1 MAGGVAQDVADHQRH
16 RGMMTDVSETDNSA
30 GLLAQARIRP
40 EQTALRLGDE
50 ARAYAELDDRA
61 RRAAHAL
68 HDLGVGRGDRV
79 AVMVPNSIEFFEAV
93 HAAGRLGAVVVPVN
107 IHFKADEAGWVVSD
121 SGATAVVVAQ
131 ELAPAL
137 ADVASVP
144 RLVVGDGYEEALA
157 AAPATG
163 EVDPPDVVG
172 DGWPTVMAYTSGTTG
187 RPKGVAIGE
196 DDFRR
201 RAVGVA
207 ASGERWGLG
216 PDDVHLLVGPSY
228 HMGPLFWGQMHLAF
242 GATVVVMPKWDA
254 RECLALI
261 ERWRVTNT
269 HMVPANFT
277 RILELPEDER
287 NAPDL
292 SSLRIVVHAA
302 APCPVPLKRAF
313 MEFVGADKVW
323 EYYGASEGGG
333 TVITPQEWLEHPGS
347 VGKPF
352 PGNEF
357 AILDDD
363 GKELGA
369 GEVGTVYAKP
379 AASSFRYHNDDDK
392 TASAHRGE
400 WFTVGDAGYLDA
412 DGYLYLTDRKS
423 DMVISGGVN
432 IYPREVEDAL
442 HRHPEVV
449 DCAVL
454 GLPDDQ
460 WGEVL
465 YAVVQRSEGSAL
477 DEDGVVAWV
486 REHLADYKR
495 PRVVEFVVEL
505 PRDPNGKVRKPKLR
519 EAWIARTRA

>member
-1 MAGGVAQDVADHQRH
+1 
-16 RGMMTDVSETDNSA
+16 MTYMSANGQPTATATAPTA
-30 GLLAQARIRP
+30 GLLAQAAVRP
-40 EQTALRLGDE
+40 EQIALRLGD
-50 ARAYAELDDRA
+50 RALTYAELDDRA

-68 HDLGVGRGDRV
+68 HGLGVRRGDRV
-79 AVMVPNSIEFFEAV
+79 AVMVPNGFEFFEAV
-93 HAAGRLGAVVVPVN
+93 HACGRLGVVAVPVN
-107 IHFKADEAGWVVSD
+107 VHFKADEAGWIVSD
-121 SGATAVVVAQ
+121 SGATAVVVAE
-131 ELAPAL
+131 ELQPPL
-137 ADVASVP
+137 ADLADVP
-144 RLVVGDGYEEALA
+144 RLVVGAGYEEALA

-163 EVDPPDVVG
+163 EVDRDDVIG
-172 DGWPTVMAYTSGTTG
+172 DGWPTTMAYTSGTTG

-201 RAVGVA
+201 RAAGVA

-216 PDDVHLLVGPSY
+216 PADVHLLVGPLY
-228 HMGPLFWGQMHLAF
+228 HSGPQFWSQMHLAL
-242 GATVVVMPKWDA
+242 GATVVVMRKWDA
-254 RECLALI
+254 REALALV

-287 NAPDL
+287 NAFDL
-292 SSLRIVVHAA
+292 SSLGIVLHAA

-313 MEFVGADKVW
+313 MDFVGQEKVF

-363 GKELGA
+363 GTELGP

-379 AASSFRYHNDDDK
+379 AESSFKYHNDDEK
-392 TASAHRGE
+392 TASAHRGA
-400 WFTVGDAGYLDA
+400 WFTVGDAGYLDE

-432 IYPREVEDAL
+432 IYPREIEDCL
-442 HRHPEVV
+442 FRHPEVV

-454 GLPDDQ
+454 GLPDDD

-465 YAVVQRSEGSAL
+465 YAVVQRTEGSTL
-477 DEDGVVAWV
+477 DADGVVAYC
-486 REHLADYKR
+486 REHIADYKR
-495 PRVVEFVVEL
+495 PRVVEFVAEL

-519 EAWIARTRA
+519 EAWLARNRG

>member
-1 MAGGVAQDVADHQRH
+1 
-16 RGMMTDVSETDNSA
+16 MTDMSA
-30 GLLAQARIRP
+30 SGQSTAGVLAQANIRP
-40 EQTALRLGDE
+40 EQIALRLGDE
-50 ARAYAELDDRA
+50 LRTYAALSDRA
-61 RRAAHAL
+61 RRVAHAL
-68 HDLGVGRGDRV
+68 HGLGVRRGDRV
-79 AVMVPNSIEFFEAV
+79 AIMVPNSLEFFEAV

-131 ELAPAL
+131 QLTPAL
-137 ADVASVP
+137 EDVAGVP
-144 RLVVGDGYEEALA
+144 RLVVGDDYERALA
-157 AAPATG
+157 AAPASG
-163 EVDPPDVVG
+163 EVEPADVVG

-201 RAVGVA
+201 RAAGVA

-242 GATVVVMPKWDA
+242 GATVVVMPRWDA
-254 RECLALI
+254 REALELI

-277 RILELPEDER
+277 RILELPEAER
-287 NAPDL
+287 TKFDL
-292 SSLRIVVHAA
+292 GSLRLVVHAA

-313 MEFVGADKVW
+313 MDFVGADKVW

-363 GKELGA
+363 GNELGP

-392 TASAHRGE
+392 TAAAHRGQ
-400 WFTVGDAGYLDA
+400 WFTVGDAGYLDD

-432 IYPREVEDAL
+432 IYPREIEEAL
-442 HRHPEVV
+442 FRHPDIV

-454 GLPDDQ
+454 GVPDDR
-460 WGEVL
+460 WGEAL
-465 YAVVQRSEGSAL
+465 YAVVQPTPGSAL
-477 DEDGVVAWV
+477 DAEAVVTYC

-495 PRVVEFVVEL
+495 PRIVEFVDEL

-519 EAWIARTRA
+519 EAWLARTGG